1 MQWEG
6 TIRQAGSKRKGT
18 QTTRES
24 KAKLSLEGGVGGAMG
39 QTGSDENGGWTGLTV
54 GRVG

>member
-1 MQWEG
+1 MQWGG
-6 TIRQAGSKRKGT
+6 TIRQARSKSKST

-39 QTGSDENGGWTGLTV
+39 QTGSDENGGWMGLTV